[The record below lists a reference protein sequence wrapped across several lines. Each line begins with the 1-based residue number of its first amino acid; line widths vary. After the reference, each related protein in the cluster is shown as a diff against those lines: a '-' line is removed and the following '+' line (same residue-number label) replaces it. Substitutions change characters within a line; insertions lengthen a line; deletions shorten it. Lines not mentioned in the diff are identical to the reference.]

1 MNAQRYWVVGG
12 EYADTSFKTL
22 TCSRPT
28 VVGPFESEDDAR
40 QAWKG
45 LYSGGS
51 TALTRF
57 SIVHENV
64 RLGG

>member
-1 MNAQRYWVVGG
+1 MIAQRYWVVGG

-22 TCSRPT
+22 TCNRPT
-28 VVGPFESEDDAR
+28 VVGPFDNEDDAR

-45 LYSGGS
+45 LYTGGS
-51 TALTRF
+51 SALTRF

-64 RLGG
+64 RLGV